1 MVLHLTLLI
10 LITHPFPFFSLRYL
24 VCYTPFYLFGWIVS
38 VNLLISHMPALF
50 VSSATYRTLYY
61 YLGHH

>member
-1 MVLHLTLLI
+1 LYTFL
-10 LITHPFPFFSLRYL
+10 PFGPF
-24 VCYTPFYLFGWIVS
+24 GIG

-61 YLGHH
+61 PILLPRPSLTLSHVLLL